1 MLMYPKY
8 RNTFLSKE
16 ETQIYK
22 KNKELLAK
30 KIRDDVTKSQIL
42 TGQQQL
48 VLSYSGGPAGSR
60 PPEKGIFFLQS
71 IKKHFIYH
79 TSYDKQGGRHAI

>member
-1 MLMYPKY
+1 MHKDMQMLMYPKY
-8 RNTFLSKE
+8 RNTFLSKGKRKY
-16 ETQIYK
+16 IYK

-30 KIRDDVTKSQIL
+30 KIHDDITKSQIL

-60 PPEKGIFFLQS
+60 PPEKGIFFSFNLS
-71 IKKHFIYH
+71 KS
-79 TSYDKQGGRHAI
+79 TSYIL

>member
-1 MLMYPKY
+1 M
-8 RNTFLSKE
+8 
-16 ETQIYK
+16 
-22 KNKELLAK
+22 
-30 KIRDDVTKSQIL
+30 KIHDNITKSQIL

-60 PPEKGIFFLQS
+60 PPEKGIFFFLQS